1 MVSSLSQSPQSP
13 ITLLVFNPMAEPLLE
28 QIRAHADLVYAPTP
42 ELRASAVASHGAQA
56 QAVLTIGSIGLTAEE
71 IAQMPQLRLACTL
84 GAGYEGLALD
94 ALRARGIVLATGAGT
109 NDTSV
114 ADHSFGLILASMRNF
129 RTLDQQARAGVDRY
143 SLPHPPSVSGKK
155 LGILG
160 LGNIGL
166 KIARRAEGFDM
177 PVGYHNRQPKAGV
190 VPRYFDSLKALA
202 SWADILVCATP
213 GGAATK
219 HLVNAEI
226 LQALGPQG
234 YLINIARG
242 SVVDTVA
249 LAAALRDGT
258 IAGAGID
265 VYESEPHR
273 PELLIDLPNILIT
286 PHVAGWSPEATQA
299 SLAQFIGNL
308 TGVFSGRG
316 AVAPVDLGA

>member
-1 MVSSLSQSPQSP
+1 MSSLSQSPQSP
-13 ITLLVFNPMAEPLLE
+13 LTLLIFNPMAEELLD
-28 QIRAHADLVYAPTP
+28 QIRTHAHVVYAPTA
-42 ELRASAVASHGAQA
+42 ELRARAVAAHGADA

-71 IAQMPQLRLACTL
+71 VAQMPRLRLACTL

-129 RTLDQQARAGVDRY
+129 RTLDLQAREGVDRY

-160 LGNIGL
+160 LGHIGL

-190 VPRYFDSLKALA
+190 PHSYFDSLKALA
-202 SWADILVCATP
+202 TWADVLVCATP
-213 GGAATK
+213 GGAGTK

-226 LQALGPQG
+226 LQALGPNG

-249 LAAALRDGT
+249 LAAALKDGT

-316 AVAPVDLGA
+316 AVAPVDLGS